1 MSLHNQEAKWSVRRY
16 RSKDTPD
23 PLQLFERA
31 AARLPS
37 MEELVIKTGKTKK
50 DITQCLINLE
60 DQLFIIWENKKYV
73 ETIKIIQGWENGE
86 TVKEERKTSTTSNT
100 DYWTQY

>member
-1 MSLHNQEAKWSVRRY
+1 MLEDIERKILRILYNYSSGRR
-16 RSKDTPD
+16 
-23 PLQLFERA
+23 
-31 AARLPS
+31 RLPS

-73 ETIKIIQGWENGE
+73 ETIKIIQGWENDG
-86 TVKEERKTSTTSNT
+86 TVKEERKPSTTSNT